1 MHHDD
6 VLFGRVKSGVLTVSG
21 HFPRFSVEA
30 DDLNIADGHGDTA
43 VSLKLRRA
51 DRLVSRIIVTRSEGY
66 ISFAA
71 VKWLRDVG
79 IGLAQLDFNGDVIMA
94 TAQRSLDLASMRRAQ
109 CLTAGSDFGRSIVRE
124 LLQAKLDGQAAVA
137 RIMGRAETAAA
148 IDDISGRLKTARTE
162 PEMLATEGM
171 AAQAYWSAWA
181 SLPVTFARQHRVS
194 SRWKTFGP
202 RRSSLTDKPQRAV
215 SPANAVLNYL
225 YGVLASQVTIAL
237 IGQGLEPGI
246 SIGLH
251 ADKQAR
257 ASFT

>member
-6 VLFGRVKSGVLTVSG
+6 VLFGRVKNGVLTVSG
-21 HFPRFSVEA
+21 HFPRITVEL

-109 CLTAGSDFGRSIVRE
+109 CLAAGSDFGRSIVRE

-137 RIMGRAETAAA
+137 RIPPAVSGVRRVRNRCAGRPST
-148 IDDISGRLKTARTE
+148 T
-162 PEMLATEGM
+162 
-171 AAQAYWSAWA
+171 
-181 SLPVTFARQHRVS
+181 
-194 SRWKTFGP
+194 SRS
-202 RRSSLTDKPQRAV
+202 RRSTRWSTRLAATRRSIARFRRCMATRQRR
-215 SPANAVLNYL
+215 
-225 YGVLASQVTIAL
+225 GFI
-237 IGQGLEPGI
+237 
-246 SIGLH
+246 
-251 ADKQAR
+251 
-257 ASFT
+257 